1 MISVLAVRCAA
12 LRDLSPWAEC
22 HLEREKRHSSAGKG
36 GGEPL
41 FNKELTLSLKKLN
54 NLQSLYSDSGL
65 LISLSVCSGSD
76 VFHHIP
82 RSTSCHQANTLSFFC
97 FQ

>member
-1 MISVLAVRCAA
+1 ME
-12 LRDLSPWAEC
+12 PWAEC

-65 LISLSVCSGSD
+65 LISLSVCSGS
-76 VFHHIP
+76 I
-82 RSTSCHQANTLSFFC
+82 TSLGLLPAIEPTLCLFSAFSK
-97 FQ
+97 